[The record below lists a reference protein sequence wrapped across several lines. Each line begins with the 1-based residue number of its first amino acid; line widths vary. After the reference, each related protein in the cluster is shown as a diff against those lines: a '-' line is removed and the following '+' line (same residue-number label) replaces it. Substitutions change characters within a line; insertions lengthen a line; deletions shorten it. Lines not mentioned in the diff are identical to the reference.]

1 MCWSE
6 GQEYED
12 SNLTFIFAWNMF
24 LQLWHEDWRYISSPP
39 GHVSVA
45 HRGRTLVWGGYME
58 NQVLLSFPEK
68 LWFDC
73 FIYDAALLKWNS
85 DELDFF
91 RTETMIITGA
101 LLRSGCI
108 TAWPGVGQYRSWF
121 YPFYL
126 QPWNNFRILFL
137 SLVLIITVFLQRTTG
152 DVPTKC
158 SGSAACVLDDT
169 MYVVAGFHR

>member
-1 MCWSE
+1 MKIPIWHLFLLEICFYNCGMRIEGIFPLLQAMCRSLTGVGLWFGE
-6 GQEYED
+6 GTWKIRYC
-12 SNLTFIFAWNMF
+12 F
-24 LQLWHEDWRYISSPP
+24 LFQK
-39 GHVSVA
+39 
-45 HRGRTLVWGGYME
+45 
-58 NQVLLSFPEK
+58 K

-121 YPFYL
+121 YTFYL